1 MIFERSIKELLELDY
16 DLLKSYLLQVN
27 EETCKKIL
35 ANDEIKHKLI
45 DTLKRHNF
53 VWLAQEDNNYL
64 IPYLLEGNGL
74 KILANTTEIVDKLN
88 GIITSGQDYVI
99 VLFKNPEFVKLVLN
113 YEDSLKYV
121 FSGIISE
128 GAYYFV
134 RELIN
139 LKVDDK
145 LLSNVICSVNKNA
158 QIMIIKNLN
167 VPNTIFWDLII
178 SMKPEASEIL
188 MQSNSVG
195 KNLNDLSLG
204 RLSSLF
210 EQEISLPLD
219 IIQDRSFLNNITTMV
234 DTKSFRILMNN
245 LCKAN
250 DSDLIEKLRKKHYE
264 KTIESYDDQ
273 NNMLSLF
280 SEAYVKLKQIL
291 GNSRISFFNIYN
303 CLEKV
308 FSNLLDSDYL
318 YDLVSRIKDFEI
330 VNSETILAFFQK
342 LSNLELTNMIIDY
355 HFEDVYFNVLK
366 DIEILCNFYEIGGI
380 ILSEEEY
387 KLYNSILHLDE
398 LSYSEKIKLHEKMK
412 SYNFKEKFYDD
423 IRNAKNKSYQM
434 INQEILNEEKLK
446 RFQNEELSNRYG
458 VKVYVLDG
466 QPFKALVKS
475 FNEGKTFALET
486 QFVHNYSLYG
496 SFSLDGSDKLKTFK
510 DPRQYYNFL
519 YEGINEEQVI
529 HTFSVDSFSSRPIKY
544 DNNLTNRFN
553 EILTPEALLT
563 NSNDYNEI
571 LIRQASESKPL
582 EIDGRIP
589 VPKMIA
595 LYCYDEITSYDVET
609 AKALGVGI
617 VLILTRNYSK
627 RANSGGISMFDT
639 MTMGTSSDILE
650 NNYLNGMSQDAMY
663 GRR

>member
-158 QIMIIKNLN
+158 QILIIKNLN

-273 NNMLSLF
+273 NNMLSFF
-280 SEAYVKLKQIL
+280 SEAYVTLKQIL

-330 VNSETILAFFQK
+330 VNSETILVFF
-342 LSNLELTNMIIDY
+342 
-355 HFEDVYFNVLK
+355 
-366 DIEILCNFYEIGGI
+366 
-380 ILSEEEY
+380 
-387 KLYNSILHLDE
+387 
-398 LSYSEKIKLHEKMK
+398 
-412 SYNFKEKFYDD
+412 
-423 IRNAKNKSYQM
+423 KN
-434 INQEILNEEKLK
+434 
-446 RFQNEELSNRYG
+446 
-458 VKVYVLDG
+458 
-466 QPFKALVKS
+466 
-475 FNEGKTFALET
+475 
-486 QFVHNYSLYG
+486 
-496 SFSLDGSDKLKTFK
+496 
-510 DPRQYYNFL
+510 
-519 YEGINEEQVI
+519 
-529 HTFSVDSFSSRPIKY
+529 
-544 DNNLTNRFN
+544 
-553 EILTPEALLT
+553 
-563 NSNDYNEI
+563 
-571 LIRQASESKPL
+571 
-582 EIDGRIP
+582 
-589 VPKMIA
+589 
-595 LYCYDEITSYDVET
+595 
-609 AKALGVGI
+609 
-617 VLILTRNYSK
+617 
-627 RANSGGISMFDT
+627 
-639 MTMGTSSDILE
+639 
-650 NNYLNGMSQDAMY
+650 
-663 GRR
+663 

>member
-1 MIFERSIKELLELDY
+1 
-16 DLLKSYLLQVN
+16 
-27 EETCKKIL
+27 
-35 ANDEIKHKLI
+35 
-45 DTLKRHNF
+45 
-53 VWLAQEDNNYL
+53 
-64 IPYLLEGNGL
+64 
-74 KILANTTEIVDKLN
+74 
-88 GIITSGQDYVI
+88 
-99 VLFKNPEFVKLVLN
+99 
-113 YEDSLKYV
+113 
-121 FSGIISE
+121 
-128 GAYYFV
+128 
-134 RELIN
+134 
-139 LKVDDK
+139 
-145 LLSNVICSVNKNA
+145 
-158 QIMIIKNLN
+158 
-167 VPNTIFWDLII
+167 
-178 SMKPEASEIL
+178 
-188 MQSNSVG
+188 
-195 KNLNDLSLG
+195 
-204 RLSSLF
+204 
-210 EQEISLPLD
+210 
-219 IIQDRSFLNNITTMV
+219 
-234 DTKSFRILMNN
+234 
-245 LCKAN
+245 
-250 DSDLIEKLRKKHYE
+250 
-264 KTIESYDDQ
+264 
-273 NNMLSLF
+273 
-280 SEAYVKLKQIL
+280 
-291 GNSRISFFNIYN
+291 
-303 CLEKV
+303 
-308 FSNLLDSDYL
+308 
-318 YDLVSRIKDFEI
+318 
-330 VNSETILAFFQK
+330 
-342 LSNLELTNMIIDY
+342 MIIDY

-423 IRNAKNKSYQM
+423 IRKAKNKSYQM

-582 EIDGRIP
+582 EIDERIP